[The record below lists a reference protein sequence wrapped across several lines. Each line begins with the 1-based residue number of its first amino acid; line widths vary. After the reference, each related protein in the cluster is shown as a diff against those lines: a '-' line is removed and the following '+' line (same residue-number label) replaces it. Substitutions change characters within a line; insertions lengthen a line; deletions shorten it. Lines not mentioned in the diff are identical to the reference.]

1 MHFLDLTYKKEIISA
16 VKSVI
21 PQFFALPAAEKEKL
35 SFLNSPHFLGYNAL
49 GSETT
54 ASKTDLREQFEFS
67 NDLEDEST
75 DPLSFQRLRG
85 PSQWPS
91 NGILPEFKQILTKY
105 HNEVTALSYRFVRLV
120 AETLGLPPKTFDVL
134 FQGNPQHRVKVVRY
148 PPTVNSDQGVGPHKD
163 SSGWW
168 TFLLQADDQEGLQVL
183 NHSGEWISAP
193 PIEGTFVVNIGQG
206 FEVATSGRCPATTHR
221 VVSPQNGKERYSV
234 PFFQGIDLN
243 VGADDLKNLV
253 KGGKFDETHWR
264 ESTVETPFATGKY
277 KWGENQIRTKIR
289 FNHFFRY

>member
-1 MHFLDLTYKKEIISA
+1 L
-16 VKSVI
+16 KSVI
-21 PQFFALPAAEKEKL
+21 PKFFFLPTSEKKKL

-54 ASKTDLREQFEFS
+54 ALKTDLREQFEFS
-67 NDLEDEST
+67 NDIEDECT
-75 DPLSFQRLRG
+75 DPLSYQRLRG
-85 PSQWPS
+85 PSQWPA
-91 NGILPEFKQILTKY
+91 NELLPNFKKVLMTY
-105 HNEVTALSYRFVRLV
+105 HAEVTALSYRFVHLV
-120 AETLGLPPKTFDVL
+120 AEALALQPSAFDSL

-148 PPTVNSDQGVGPHKD
+148 PPSTNSEQGVGPHKD

-206 FEVATSGRCPATTHR
+206 FEVATGGRCPATTHR
-221 VVSPQNGKERYSV
+221 VISPQNGRERYSV

-243 VGADDLKNLV
+243 VGVDDLKMV
-253 KGGKFDETHWR
+253 MKDARFDETQW
-264 ESTVETPFATGKY
+264 EDSIVETPFATGKY
-277 KWGENQIRTKIR
+277 KWGESQLRTKIR
-289 FNHFFRY
+289 LDSRIYG

>member
-1 MHFLDLTYKKEIISA
+1 LKAIIP
-16 VKSVI
+16 K
-21 PQFFALPAAEKEKL
+21 FFVLPMAEKEKL

-67 NDLEDEST
+67 NDLQDKCT

-91 NGILPEFKQILTKY
+91 NDVLSSFKQVLVTY
-105 HNEVTALSYRFVRLV
+105 HSEVTALSYRFVHLV
-120 AETLGLPPKTFDVL
+120 AEALELAPSTFDLL
-134 FQGNPQHRVKVVRY
+134 FKDNPQHRVKVVRY
-148 PPTVNSDQGVGPHKD
+148 PPTTNSDQGVGPHKD

-193 PIEGTFVVNIGQG
+193 PIDGTFIVNIGQG
-206 FEVATSGRCPATTHR
+206 FEVATGGRCPATTHR
-221 VVSPQNGKERYSV
+221 VISPQNNHERYSV

-243 VGADDLKNLV
+243 VGVEDLKNLT
-253 KGGKFDETHWR
+253 KGATFDTTAWG

-277 KWGENQIRTKIR
+277 KWGENQLRTKIR
-289 FNHFFRY
+289 